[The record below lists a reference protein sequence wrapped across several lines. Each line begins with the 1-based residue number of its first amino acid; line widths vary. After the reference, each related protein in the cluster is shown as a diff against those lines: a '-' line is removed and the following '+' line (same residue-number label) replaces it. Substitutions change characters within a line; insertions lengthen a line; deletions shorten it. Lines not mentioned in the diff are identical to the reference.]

1 MNRIQLLGLAKRVKR
16 RLSDM
21 RFRSGIFAEA
31 REEMKREKLLDAR
44 PDVSIDVA
52 VREALGWLERAQ
64 DYSSSEDGGV
74 ARHYGLLTGWSASYP
89 ETTGYIVPTLISE
102 GRSSGNDVLLAR
114 ARKMLDWLVSIQMPC
129 GGFQGSTVDRSDAV
143 PVTFNTGQILLG
155 LAAGVTYFGREY
167 REAMIA
173 AADWLVQTQDPD
185 GCWRKHPTPF
195 AAPGEK
201 AYETHAAWGLLE
213 AARVENS
220 YGYGEAALRNV
231 YWALTH
237 QNDVGWFA
245 NCCLTDTSNPL
256 THTVG
261 YVLRGLIEAYRFNG
275 DPKILQGAIKTAEG
289 ILRAFRANGFLPGRL
304 DSRWR
309 GTVEWSCL
317 TGTEQI
323 AICWLL
329 LYRETGDERFRNAAV
344 IANRYVRRTMNV
356 DGQLETRGAVK
367 GSFPISGEYER
378 FQYPNWACKFFIDA
392 NRLEQSICEEESEP
406 RIPLRS
412 AAVGVA
418 N

>member
-1 MNRIQLLGLAKRVKR
+1 
-16 RLSDM
+16 
-21 RFRSGIFAEA
+21 
-31 REEMKREKLLDAR
+31 
-44 PDVSIDVA
+44 
-52 VREALGWLERAQ
+52 
-64 DYSSSEDGGV
+64 
-74 ARHYGLLTGWSASYP
+74 
-89 ETTGYIVPTLISE
+89 
-102 GRSSGNDVLLAR
+102 
-114 ARKMLDWLVSIQMPC
+114 MLDWLVSIQMPC

-356 DGQLETRGAVK
+356 DGQLETRGA
-367 GSFPISGEYER
+367 GER
-378 FQYPNWACKFFIDA
+378 LLSAFRA
-392 NRLEQSICEEESEP
+392 NTRDSST
-406 RIPLRS
+406 RTGR
-412 AAVGVA
+412 A
-418 N
+418 NSSLMPTD